1 MLKIVHFSIPVPIP
15 LPPVLPECYTNS
27 ECSDDKRCINSLC
40 VNPCVVKD
48 PCGRNALCHANNHS
62 PVCRCPANYIGDP
75 RSNCVPRKC
84 FELEKINMPIRI
96 TKSIYHPVRK

>member
-15 LPPVLPECYTNS
+15 LPPVRPECYANS

-48 PCGRNALCHANNHS
+48 PCGKNALCHANNHN

-84 FELEKINMPIRI
+84 C
-96 TKSIYHPVRK
+96 T